1 MSFFAKNTN
10 PSDAE
15 YAHLKKKRII
25 RITLFFLVLIFLGGA
40 VFLWKTGMTLDKV
53 SLGNANIFKSLIKT
67 LPGVEKTLAGEK
79 EGRVNILLLG
89 MRGEGVEGGGL
100 LADTIMVLSIHPKNT
115 TPGENG
121 EPSTDV
127 SKASLISIPRDLYVK
142 VPNRDER
149 RKINAVYALG
159 EERSHG
165 GGGIEDMRA
174 VVSEVTGLEIPYG
187 VTINFQGFK
196 DLVNAIGGVTI
207 HLDQPFEEGIQFR
220 GLEKRCD
227 GTRFTVFSGNYEEKR
242 IRRKN
247 GTYYANPKRYPLCF
261 EKMTAEATAAL
272 ECGGNFKLPAGDVLL
287 DGDKAL
293 CYARARYT
301 SSDFDRARRQQEV
314 IKLIK
319 DKALSLGTLTD
330 FSKVSAM
337 LESLGNNVST
347 NLEAWEMKRMLDL
360 YQKAGDAGNINQKV
374 LENSEEGL
382 LYTPPQTKETGY
394 ILLPIGDNYDR
405 IRDLF
410 KNSLNY

>member
-1 MSFFAKNTN
+1 MFEMNQKSALGEGKASN
-10 PSDAE
+10 
-15 YAHLKKKRII
+15 KKRII
-25 RITLFFLVLIFLGGA
+25 RVVLFGLALLLIAGGA
-40 VFLWKTGMTLDKV
+40 FAWKTGITLDKI
-53 SLGNANIFKSLIKT
+53 SQGDANIFKSLVKT
-67 LPGVEKTLAGEK
+67 LPGVEKTLKGET
-79 EGRVNILLLG
+79 EGRINILLLG

-100 LADTIMVLSIHPKNT
+100 LADTIMVLSIHPKN
-115 TPGENG
+115 GEG
-121 EPSTDV
+121 DM

-142 VPNRDER
+142 VPGRDEQ

-165 GGGIEDMRA
+165 GGGIEDMRTI
-174 VVSEVTGLEIPYG
+174 VGEVTGLDIPYG

-196 DLVNAIGGVTI
+196 DLVNAIGGITI
-207 HLDQPFEEGIQFR
+207 TLEQPFEEGMQFR

-227 GTRFTVFSGNYEEKR
+227 GITYTVPSGSFEEKR
-242 IRRKN
+242 IQRKN

-261 EKMTAEATAAL
+261 EKMTTAAIAEL
-272 ECGGNFKLPAGDVLL
+272 ECGGNFKLPAGENLL

-330 FSKVSAM
+330 FSKVTAM
-337 LESLGNNVST
+337 LDSLGNNVST
-347 NLEAWEMKRMLDL
+347 NLEAWEMKRMLEL
-360 YQKAGDAGNINQKV
+360 YQKAGDAGNMNQKV

-382 LYTPPQTKETGY
+382 LYNPPQTKETGY

-405 IRDLF
+405 IRELF

>member
-1 MSFFAKNTN
+1 MGIFTKMKLT
-10 PSDAE
+10 PSGE
-15 YAHLKKKRII
+15 GKTFTKKRVL
-25 RITLFFLVLIFLGGA
+25 RVVLFFVALFLIAGS
-40 VFLWKTGMTLDKV
+40 VFAWKTGLTLDKV
-53 SLGNANIFKSLIKT
+53 SGGNAKLFKSLVKT
-67 LPGVEKTLAGEK
+67 LPGAEDSLEGEK

-100 LADTIMVLSIHPKNT
+100 LADTIMVLSVHPK
-115 TPGENG
+115 G
-121 EPSTDV
+121 SDTDT
-127 SKASLISIPRDLYVK
+127 SKASLVSIPRDLYVK
-142 VPNRDER
+142 VPGRDEH

-159 EERSHG
+159 EERDHG
-165 GGGIEDMRA
+165 EGGIEDMRS
-174 VVSEVTGLEIPYG
+174 VVGEVTGLDIPYA

-196 DLVNAIGGVTI
+196 DLVNAIGGITVN
-207 HLDQPFEEGIQFR
+207 LPQPFEEGIQFR

-227 GTRFTVFSGNYEEKR
+227 GLRFTVFSGNYEEKR
-242 IRRKN
+242 IQRKN

-261 EKMTAEATAAL
+261 EKMTTEAIAEL
-272 ECGGNFKLPAGDVLL
+272 ECGGNFRLPAGENLL

-330 FSKVSAM
+330 FSKVGAM
-337 LESLGNNVST
+337 LDSLGNNVST
-347 NLEAWEMKRMLDL
+347 NLEAWEMKRLLEL

-382 LYTPPQTKETGY
+382 LYNPPQTKETGY

-405 IRDLF
+405 IYELF
-410 KNSLNY
+410 RNSLNY

>member
-1 MSFFAKNTN
+1 MGFFSKNTDSLGDGEH
-10 PSDAE
+10 P
-15 YAHLKKKRII
+15 KRRRFI
-25 RITLFFLVLIFLGGA
+25 RIALFFLTLILLGGG

-53 SLGNANIFKSLIKT
+53 SLGNASIFKSLVKT
-67 LPGVEKTLAGEK
+67 LPGVEKTLKGES

-115 TPGENG
+115 AAGANG

-142 VPNRDER
+142 VPNRDEH

-165 GGGIEDMRA
+165 GGGIEDMRTI
-174 VVSEVTGLEIPYG
+174 VSEITGLDIPYG

-207 HLDQPFEEGIQFR
+207 HLNAPFEEGVQFR

-227 GTRFTVFSGNYEEKR
+227 GLRFTVFSGNYEEKR

-261 EKMTAEATAAL
+261 EKMTSEATAAL
-272 ECGGNFKLPAGDVLL
+272 ECGGDFKLPAGDVLL
-287 DGDKAL
+287 NGDKAL

-337 LESLGNNVST
+337 LDSLGNNVST
-347 NLEAWEMKRMLDL
+347 NLEAWEMKQLLDL
-360 YQKAGDAGNINQKV
+360 YQKAGDAGSINQKV

-382 LYTPPQTKETGY
+382 LYNPPQTKETGY

-405 IRDLF
+405 MRELF

>member
-1 MSFFAKNTN
+1 MSFFQKKTGIN
-10 PSDAE
+10 PNDSGVV
-15 YAHLKKKRII
+15 KKRRII
-25 RITLFFLVLIFLGGA
+25 RTALFFLALIFIGGA
-40 VFLWKTGMTLDKV
+40 VFVWKTGVTLDKV
-53 SLGNANIFKSLIKT
+53 SQGNANIFKSLVKS
-67 LPGVEKTLAGEK
+67 LPGVEKTLSGES
-79 EGRVNILLLG
+79 EGRVNILLIG

-100 LADTIMVLSIHPKNT
+100 LADTIMVLSIHPKS
-115 TPGENG
+115 GEG
-121 EPSTDV
+121 DT

-142 VPNRDER
+142 VPNRDEH

-159 EERSHG
+159 EEREHG
-165 GGGIEDMRA
+165 GGGIEDMREI
-174 VVSEVTGLEIPYG
+174 VGEVTGLDIPYA

-196 DLVNAIGGVTI
+196 DLVNAIGGINV
-207 HLDQPFEEGIQFR
+207 HLDQPFEEGMQFR

-227 GTRFTVFSGNYEEKR
+227 GITYTVPTGNYEEKR
-242 IRRKN
+242 IQRKN

-261 EKMTAEATAAL
+261 EKMTPQATAEL
-272 ECGGNFKLPAGDVLL
+272 ECGGNFILPAGDNLL
-287 DGDKAL
+287 DGEKAL

-319 DKALSLGTLTD
+319 EKALSLGTLTD

-337 LESLGNNVST
+337 LDSLGNNVTT
-347 NLEAWEMKRMLDL
+347 NLEAWEMKRFLDL
-360 YQKAGDAGNINQKV
+360 YQTAGDAGSINQKV

-382 LYTPPQTKETGY
+382 LYNPPQTKETGY

-405 IRDLF
+405 IHELF

>member
-1 MSFFAKNTN
+1 MYTPKST
-10 PSDAE
+10 DASLGE
-15 YAHLKKKRII
+15 GKVSTKKRVI
-25 RITLFFLVLIFLGGA
+25 RVALFGLALLLIAGGA
-40 VFLWKTGMTLDKV
+40 FAWKTGMTLDKI
-53 SLGNANIFKSLIKT
+53 SQGDANIFKSLVKT
-67 LPGVEKTLAGEK
+67 LPGVEKTLSGET
-79 EGRVNILLLG
+79 EGRINILLLG

-100 LADTIMVLSIHPKNT
+100 LADTIMVLSIHPKN
-115 TPGENG
+115 GEG
-121 EPSTDV
+121 DM

-142 VPNRDER
+142 VPGRDEQ

-165 GGGIEDMRA
+165 GGGIEDMRTI
-174 VVSEVTGLEIPYG
+174 VGEVTGLDIPYG

-196 DLVNAIGGVTI
+196 DLVNAIGGITI
-207 HLDQPFEEGIQFR
+207 TLEQPFEEGMQFR

-227 GTRFTVFSGNYEEKR
+227 GITYTVPSGSYEEKR
-242 IRRKN
+242 IQRKN

-261 EKMTAEATAAL
+261 EKMTTAAITEL
-272 ECGGNFKLPAGDVLL
+272 ECGGNFKLPAGENLL
-287 DGDKAL
+287 DGEKAL

-319 DKALSLGTLTD
+319 AKALSLGTLTD
-330 FSKVSAM
+330 FSKVTAM
-337 LESLGNNVST
+337 LDSLGNNVST
-347 NLEAWEMKRMLDL
+347 NLEAWEMKRMLEL

-382 LYTPPQTKETGY
+382 LYNPPQTKETGY

-405 IRDLF
+405 IKELF
-410 KNSLNY
+410 RNSLNY

>member
-1 MSFFAKNTN
+1 MDFFHKTD
-10 PSDAE
+10 PDS
-15 YAHLKKKRII
+15 LGQGKTVKKRRWL
-25 RITLFFLVLIFLGGA
+25 RIVLFFLALIFIGGA
-40 VFLWKTGMTLDKV
+40 VFAWKTGITLDKV
-53 SLGNANIFKSLIKT
+53 SQGNANIFKSLVKS
-67 LPGVEKTLAGEK
+67 LPGVEKTLKGEK

-89 MRGEGVEGGGL
+89 MRGEGVGGGSL
-100 LADTIMVLSIHPKNT
+100 LADTIMLLSIHPKN
-115 TPGENG
+115 GE
-121 EPSTDV
+121 TDM

-142 VPNRDER
+142 VPGRDEH

-165 GGGIEDMRA
+165 GGIEDMRTI
-174 VVSEVTGLEIPYG
+174 VSEVTGLDIPYG

-196 DLVNAIGGVTI
+196 DLVNAIGGITV
-207 HLDQPFEEGIQFR
+207 HLDQPFEEGMQFR

-227 GTRFTVFSGNYEEKR
+227 GLKYTIFSGNYEEKR
-242 IRRKN
+242 IKRKN

-261 EKMTAEATAAL
+261 EKMTPETTAAL
-272 ECGGNFKLPAGDVLL
+272 ECGGDFKIPAGDNLL

-319 DKALSLGTLTD
+319 EKSLSLGTLTD

-347 NLEAWEMKRMLDL
+347 NLEAWEMKQLLDL
-360 YQKAGDAGNINQKV
+360 YQKAGDAGTINQKV

-382 LYTPPQTKETGY
+382 LYNPPQTKETGY

-405 IRDLF
+405 IHDLF
-410 KNSLNY
+410 KSSLNY